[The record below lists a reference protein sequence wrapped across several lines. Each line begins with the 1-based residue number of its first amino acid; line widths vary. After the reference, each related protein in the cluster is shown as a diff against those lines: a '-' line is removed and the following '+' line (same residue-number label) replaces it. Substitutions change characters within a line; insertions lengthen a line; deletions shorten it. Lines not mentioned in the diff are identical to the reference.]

1 MKKLLFLFVVMLF
14 SAGLYAQNMTE
25 DGRSPAEHF
34 RNTTMMQGLN
44 QIPDFTITDSD
55 GVTHNLYQSLDQGM
69 TIMLDLFF
77 ST

>member
-25 DGRSPAEHF
+25 DGRCAAGRFSST
-34 RNTTMMQGLN
+34 TTMTGFN

-55 GVTHNLYQSLDQGM
+55 GVTHNLYESLDQGM